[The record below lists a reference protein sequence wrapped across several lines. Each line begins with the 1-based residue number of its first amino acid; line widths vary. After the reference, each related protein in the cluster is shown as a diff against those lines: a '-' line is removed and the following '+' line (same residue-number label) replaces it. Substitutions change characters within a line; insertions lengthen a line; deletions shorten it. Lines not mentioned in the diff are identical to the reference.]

1 MNDNDRIAV
10 TSRSFS
16 KNTILRNA
24 LLERYSHVKFNDND
38 LSLSNQE
45 LVHFL
50 KNTTKV
56 IAGLEIFSDEILSQ
70 LSDLK
75 VISRFGVGLD
85 GIDFDALK
93 CHRIKLAVTPGINR
107 LDVAELTLSF
117 MLMLIRRSFF
127 SSLNLKNYQW
137 KKIPGEQLSHKTIGI
152 IGANYVG
159 QEVVRLLRPFECKIL
174 IYDIAD
180 LSHFC
185 KTSNCKQIDFDT
197 LIQESDIISLHV
209 PATKKTHHMINTDTL
224 LKMKKTA
231 FLINTSRGSIVD
243 QIALKHALVNNEIAG
258 AALDVFEEEPL
269 TDHELISLPHLIPMP
284 HIAGNTVE
292 SELAM
297 GYAAIA
303 GLENAEIPAD
313 LKVSRPT

>member
-16 KNTILRNA
+16 KNAVLRNA
-24 LLERYSHVKFNDND
+24 LLEKYTYVKFNND
-38 LSLSNQE
+38 DLTLSHQE

-56 IAGLEIFSDEILSQ
+56 IVGLEKFSNEILSQ
-70 LSDLK
+70 LPDLK

-93 CHRIKLAVTPGINR
+93 CHHIKLAVTPGINR
-107 LDVAELTLSF
+107 LAVAELTLSL

-137 KKIPGEQLSHKTIGI
+137 NKISGEQLSHKTIGI

-159 QEVVRLLRPFECKIL
+159 QEVVRLLKPFECKIL

-180 LSHFC
+180 LSCFC
-185 KTSNCKQIDFDT
+185 KTSNCKQVDFDI

-209 PATKKTHHMINTDTL
+209 PATQKTHHMINADTL

-231 FLINTSRGSIVD
+231 FLINTARGSIVD
-243 QIALKHALVNNEIAG
+243 QKSLKHALINNEIAG
-258 AALDVFEEEPL
+258 AALDVFEKEPV
-269 TDHELISLPHLIPMP
+269 TDDEFLSLPNLIPTP

-303 GLENAEIPAD
+303 GLE
-313 LKVSRPT
+313 K